1 MISGIY
7 KWTSP
12 NGKSY
17 IGQAQNLK
25 KRKREFL
32 TKEIYTSKGS
42 AIDNARHK
50 YKDFTK
56 WSYEILEEC
65 AVEELNEKEIYW
77 IAFYNTYN
85 DGYNSTIGG
94 DSTKGRKME
103 EWQKEICRKTLQKT
117 RESGKLDN
125 WYKSEKLKSLT
136 SQKFK
141 GRTFTD
147 EQKKQISDSL
157 KEYFANNTISEE
169 TRKKLS
175 EVAKKRF
182 ETGWVN
188 KGQIHAVSKP
198 VQQFDLEGNLL
209 NTYSSMNQAAKA
221 INKKDA
227 KQISKCCRG
236 LRDNVYGYIW
246 KYK

>member
-65 AVEELNEKEIYW
+65 AVEEINEK
-77 IAFYNTYN
+77 
-85 DGYNSTIGG
+85 
-94 DSTKGRKME
+94 
-103 EWQKEICRKTLQKT
+103 
-117 RESGKLDN
+117 
-125 WYKSEKLKSLT
+125 
-136 SQKFK
+136 
-141 GRTFTD
+141 
-147 EQKKQISDSL
+147 
-157 KEYFANNTISEE
+157 
-169 TRKKLS
+169 
-175 EVAKKRF
+175 
-182 ETGWVN
+182 
-188 KGQIHAVSKP
+188 
-198 VQQFDLEGNLL
+198 
-209 NTYSSMNQAAKA
+209 
-221 INKKDA
+221 
-227 KQISKCCRG
+227 
-236 LRDNVYGYIW
+236 
-246 KYK
+246 